1 MEFSFYE
8 SVRKNG
14 RIVRPV
20 SKICD
25 IKITVLAFCHGD
37 GEPKE
42 ISSGVQSISFVYW
55 SAVILN
61 FFLPNTITSKWLPS
75 SKLNMVVGR
84 LPQGEIN

>member
-1 MEFSFYE
+1 MEFSLYE

-25 IKITVLAFCHGD
+25 IKITVLAFCHG
-37 GEPKE
+37 EPKE

-55 SAVILN
+55 SAVILK
-61 FFLPNTITSKWLPS
+61 FLFTKHNHFKVATVK
-75 SKLNMVVGR
+75 
-84 LPQGEIN
+84 